1 MPDSLCDAAGYVK
14 RKGNKTLTPD
24 GKQAKPFSEWPN
36 DLMADWGLT
45 AESAKGAKDLCDTV
59 DC

>member
-36 DLMADWGLT
+36 GRLGFNRR
-45 AESAKGAKDLCDTV
+45 ERKGRKGFMRNG
-59 DC
+59 

>member
-36 DLMADWGLT
+36 GRLGFNRR
-45 AESAKGAKDLCDTV
+45 ERKGRKGRKGFMRHG
-59 DC
+59 